1 MAFVVVSLS
10 RVFQL
15 QAVAA
20 FALVFAA
27 TALEAAV
34 EAVDEN
40 DGTNDYCEDTTTRC
54 LDSLLLVQCCSAVA
68 TC

>member
-1 MAFVVVSLS
+1 MALVVVSLS

-15 QAVAA
+15 QAVA

-68 TC
+68 T

>member
-15 QAVAA
+15 QAVA

>member
-1 MAFVVVSLS
+1 VAFVVVSLS

-15 QAVAA
+15 QAVA

-68 TC
+68 T